1 MREKTEKLLPC
12 PISRS
17 SNDDAYNDIC
27 KATGQPCPYYIDEG
41 MSVCKSK
48 MKCLTY
54 FAKRWSSVNLKEVVN
69 LIFSNTK
76 PRAGVKSQYTNTI
89 KRDKSMSAAQ
99 KQEENQQSDIFVEE
113 LEAAL
118 KQHEVSNEDREEN
131 ACKV

>member
-1 MREKTEKLLPC
+1 MREKTEKLLSC

-54 FAKRWSSVNLKEVVN
+54 FAKKWSSVNPEEVIK
-69 LIFSNTK
+69 LLFSNTK
-76 PRAGVKSQYTNTI
+76 SSTGVKSQYTNTI
-89 KRDKSMSAAQ
+89 KRDKSMRAAQ
-99 KQEENQQSDIFVEE
+99 REEENQESELFVEE

-118 KQHEVSNEDREEN
+118 KQHEVSNEESEDN
-131 ACKV
+131 M